1 MIRAQT
7 QARTPVSACCTQG
20 FSAKDQKKAEMMV
33 TMIMGGTS
41 TPRVARRDPD
51 RPWTRYPQKVAVFTA
66 MGPGVLSLTAKMS
79 KMSLSS
85 IQPSRRAISRRIRG
99 IMA

>member
-66 MGPGVLSLTAKMS
+66 MTPGVHWATA
-79 KMSLSS
+79 LRSS
-85 IQPSRRAISRRIRG
+85 SSSSVSQPFLDTSSR
-99 IMA
+99 